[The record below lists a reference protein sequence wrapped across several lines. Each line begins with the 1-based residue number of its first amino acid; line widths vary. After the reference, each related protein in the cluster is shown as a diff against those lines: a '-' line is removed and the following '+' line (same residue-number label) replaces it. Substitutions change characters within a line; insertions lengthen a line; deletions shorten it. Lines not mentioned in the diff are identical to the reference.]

1 MSGEGWRS
9 VWPEF
14 SLASFQVSVA
24 TPSAFLPR
32 FLDACHTPGQPLR
45 GQISDTSPA
54 NGWSF
59 IGCLGDI
66 CHISLSSLLRVKL
79 QMLALFSF
87 SKS

>member
-54 NGWSF
+54 NGCLVD
-59 IGCLGDI
+59 IG
-66 CHISLSSLLRVKL
+66 HISLSSSLRVKL